1 MTVGQIMTAFPEALG
16 PDDTIQ
22 KAAKLMRDHDYG
34 VIPLVDADSALV
46 GIVTDR
52 DIVVKAVAHGHGPE
66 TTLSECMT
74 PDPDSVP
81 KDIPIE
87 QALHVMNTRQIRRL
101 PVVEFGRLIGMISLG
116 DIAKSQTPGAETLKT
131 LESVSASG
139 GENRPGAGL
148 PEA

>member
-1 MTVGQIMTAFPEALG
+1 MTVGQIMTASPEALG

-34 VIPLVDADSALV
+34 VIPLIDADSALV

-52 DIVVKAVAHGHGPE
+52 DIVVKAVAGGHGPE
-66 TTLSECMT
+66 TTLAECMT

-101 PVVEFGRLIGMISLG
+101 PVVEFGRLIGMVSLG

-148 PEA
+148 PES

>member
-1 MTVGQIMTAFPEALG
+1 MTVGQIMTAYPEALG

-22 KAAKLMRDHDYG
+22 KAAKMMRDHDYG
-34 VIPLVDADSALV
+34 VIPLVDEDSALV

-52 DIVVKAVAHGHGPE
+52 DIVVKAIASGHGPE
-66 TTLSECMT
+66 TTLAECMT
-74 PDPDSVP
+74 PSPDSVP

-101 PVVEFGRLIGMISLG
+101 PVVEFGRLIGMVSLG

-131 LESVSASG
+131 LESVSAG
-139 GENRPGAGL
+139 GSEVRPGAGL
-148 PEA
+148 SEA

>member
-1 MTVGQIMTAFPEALG
+1 MTVGQIMTAYPEVLG

-52 DIVVKAVAHGHGPE
+52 DIVVKAVAHGQGPD
-66 TTLSECMT
+66 TPLSECMT

-81 KDIPIE
+81 QDIPIE

-131 LESVSASG
+131 LESISAG
-139 GENRPGAGL
+139 GSEVRAGAGL

>member
-1 MTVGQIMTAFPEALG
+1 MTVGQIMTAYPEALG

-22 KAAKLMRDHDYG
+22 KAAKMMRDHDYG
-34 VIPLVDADSALV
+34 VIPLIDADSALV

-52 DIVVKAVAHGHGPE
+52 DIVIKAVAHGHGPD
-66 TTLSECMT
+66 TLLSDCMT

-81 KDIPIE
+81 QDIPIE

-131 LESVSASG
+131 LESVSAG
-139 GENRPGAGL
+139 GSEIRPGTGL
-148 PEA
+148 PES

>member
-1 MTVGQIMTAFPEALG
+1 MTVGQIMTAYPEALG

-52 DIVVKAVAHGHGPE
+52 DIVVKAIANGHGPE

-87 QALHVMNTRQIRRL
+87 QALHVMNTHQIRRL

-131 LESVSASG
+131 LESVSAG
-139 GENRPGAGL
+139 GSEVRPGAGL

>member
-1 MTVGQIMTAFPEALG
+1 MTVGQIMTAYPEALG

-34 VIPLVDADSALV
+34 VIPLIDADSSLV

-52 DIVVKAVAHGHGPE
+52 DIVVKAVAGGHGPD
-66 TTLSECMT
+66 TPLSECMT

-116 DIAKSQTPGAETLKT
+116 DIAKSRTPGAETLKT

-148 PEA
+148 PES

>member
-1 MTVGQIMTAFPEALG
+1 MTVGQIMTAYPEALG

-34 VIPLVDADSALV
+34 VIPLIDADSSLV

-52 DIVVKAVAHGHGPE
+52 DIVVKAVAGGHGPD
-66 TTLSECMT
+66 TPLSECMT

-87 QALHVMNTRQIRRL
+87 HALHVMNTRQIRRL

-116 DIAKSQTPGAETLKT
+116 DIAKSRTPGAETLKT
-131 LESVSASG
+131 LESVSAGG
-139 GENRPGAGL
+139 GENRPGADL
-148 PEA
+148 PES